1 MLIELGII
9 EYQLILPLIYPFTYN
24 IRNIIHQN
32 DKPFYDIFT
41 HFLGYLLNGIV
52 FIIIEYRTK
61 RSSIDIEKVNENQA
75 KNSDEKF
82 QKSNTFKQIDEKT
95 QKKKEKKR
103 KGKYLYILIINL
115 IYLIPIFLEA
125 YSIEYIDSN
134 FKASTYLF
142 YIIFFYILFS
152 RIILKLRIHKHQ
164 LLSIIIILICILI
177 LLALYFAKYKI
188 NDKNLLFNTL
198 FLLIIGSL
206 YSLFDILEKRY
217 YNKYMDSPYH
227 FMFIIGLIS
236 LSILIPY
243 EIFTLILFGENTD
256 YNGILSQIKYNFN
269 KYSYLYLLL
278 FIGDILVSFL
288 WVVGIHL
295 TFYFLQPCHFIISES
310 LCQILSTFITN
321 SIQEYSTNMKIIIY
335 ILYVIIA
342 IASLI
347 YNEVIIINIGNLSE
361 NTKKKIISR
370 DKLEKELL
378 SDKNIEEG
386 FDDNK
391 DDIMN
396 VN

>member
-24 IRNIIHQN
+24 IRKIIHQN

-41 HFLGYLLNGIV
+41 RFLGYLLNGIV

-82 QKSNTFKQIDEKT
+82 QKCNTFKQIDEKT

-177 LLALYFAKYKI
+177 LLALYFTKYKI

-256 YNGILSQIKYNFN
+256 YNGILCQIKYNFN
-269 KYSYLYLLL
+269 KYSYLYLLI

-288 WVVGIHL
+288 WVAGIHL

-310 LCQILSTFITN
+310 LCQIISTFITN

-342 IASLI
+342 FASLI